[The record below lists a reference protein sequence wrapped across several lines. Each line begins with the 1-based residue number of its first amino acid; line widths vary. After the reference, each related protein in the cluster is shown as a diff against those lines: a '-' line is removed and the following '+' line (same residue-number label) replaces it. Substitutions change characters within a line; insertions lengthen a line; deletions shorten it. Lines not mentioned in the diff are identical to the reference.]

1 MHCPNCDMFSTDPV
15 TCSHCGKPIPV
26 VATSQ
31 QSHSRPVRSA
41 SSGGGSGKWLVG
53 LVAVVAIAVVA
64 MMMMGGSG
72 PIPAYMDEGP
82 VTLSDRIEPGK
93 INIVDM
99 YSEYCPPCRQIAPWL
114 EKLEQARTDVHVVKI
129 DINRPEVKGI
139 DWSGP
144 VARQFKLKSIPHF
157 IIIGPD
163 GDLQN
168 EGKSAYKE
176 VVGMIEEIV
185 NE

>member
-1 MHCPNCDMFSTDPV
+1 MHCPNCDMFSTDPA
-15 TCSHCGKPIPV
+15 TCSHCGKPI
-26 VATSQ
+26 VAAATPQ
-31 QSHSRPVRSA
+31 QSPSRPIRSA
-41 SSGGGSGKWLVG
+41 SSGGGGKWLVA
-53 LVAVVAIAVVA
+53 LIAVVAIAVAV
-64 MMMMGGSG
+64 MVFTGGSG

-82 VTLSDRIEPGK
+82 VTLSDEIEPGK

-114 EKLEQARTDVHVVKI
+114 EKLDHARDDVHVVKI

-144 VARQFKLKSIPHF
+144 VAKQFKLKSIPHF

-163 GDLQN
+163 GDLQH

-176 VVGMIEEIV
+176 VVAMIEDVV
-185 NE
+185 NQ